1 MASKKAA
8 DAHWAA
14 ENPGVPDPKP
24 AFLQVISKAMSTFQM
39 MMSSQI
45 LLPSMILSDVKVLQE
60 STDLTLRKM
69 SQDLRKRCSPKEWS

>member
-24 AFLQVISKAMSTFQM
+24 AFQQIISNEAEY
-39 MMSSQI
+39 I
-45 LLPSMILSDVKVLQE
+45 PDDDE
-60 STDLTLRKM
+60 LRFCYH
-69 SQDLRKRCSPKEWS
+69 L